1 MDSKQENE
9 LPKTITAR
17 EVLDDANRVRQ
28 DRGRVYGHP
37 YIQMD
42 RAARIASAT
51 LGIPITPD
59 QVALFYAC
67 GKLSRIAE
75 TAGARNRDS
84 YVDACA
90 YIALALE
97 LATTDPLDF
106 YDDDQS

>member
-9 LPKTITAR
+9 LPRTITAN
-17 EVLDDANRVRQ
+17 EVLDEARRIKQ
-28 DRGRVYGHP
+28 DRGRLYGHP

-42 RAARIASAT
+42 RAARMASVV
-51 LGIPITPD
+51 LGTPISAD
-59 QVALFYAC
+59 QVALFYAI

-75 TAGARNRDS
+75 TPGSRNRDS
-84 YVDACA
+84 YIDAVA

-106 YDDDQS
+106 DDVY